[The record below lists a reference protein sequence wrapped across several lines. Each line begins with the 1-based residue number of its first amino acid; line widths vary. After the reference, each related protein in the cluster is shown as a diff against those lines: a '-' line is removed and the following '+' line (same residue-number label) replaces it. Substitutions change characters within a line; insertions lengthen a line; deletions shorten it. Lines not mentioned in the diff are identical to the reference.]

1 MSESPQPAPHPQ
13 LQHPGVAPAALAG
26 FAEQLRE
33 LWLSAGKPSYRDI
46 SGRLHAR
53 TGRFYSKS
61 VIGDVLAGRRAP
73 KQTLLVDLVTHLGGD
88 PVGWSARLTEV
99 LRPAVGAGWGR
110 RAWSAG
116 WPPRRRRWPRSRTTS
131 GTSPG
136 GSGRWPGPGRCW
148 PGTTGRGPG
157 CRSW

>member
-73 KQTLLVDLVTHLGGD
+73 KQRC
-88 PVGWSARLTEV
+88 WSTWSPTSAATRS
-99 LRPAVGAGWGR
+99 AGR
-110 RAWSAG
+110 RG
-116 WPPRRRRWPRSRTTS
+116 
-131 GTSPG
+131 
-136 GSGRWPGPGRCW
+136 
-148 PGTTGRGPG
+148 
-157 CRSW
+157 